1 MIISRTQK
9 TGFALFAGV
18 ILLVFYFP
26 LLSVAL
32 ASLSQKR
39 YFSFPIENYTMKWYA
54 AALDSAAVKEYV
66 VISLKIAGL
75 TTVASLVL
83 GFFGALAYA
92 RYPWRGRKTFQR
104 LVLLPLFFPQTV
116 LGLAL
121 LMWFSFLGIRT
132 SWVTAVVAHTVWI
145 APIATLIIAIQAYSL
160 DPALEEASRD
170 LGATR
175 WQTLRWVTLPLLG
188 QALFSAGC
196 FSFLLSWGNF
206 ALSLFTT
213 GADSSLPE
221 WLYSRM
227 VVGYQPLIP
236 AVGTLSVLGAMALA
250 LSFYGILAWRS
261 RKRSGGAPVA

>member
-1 MIISRTQK
+1 MTSRTQK
-9 TGFALFAGV
+9 IGFGAFAGV
-18 ILLVFYFP
+18 VLLVFYFP

-32 ASLSQKR
+32 ASLSKKR
-39 YFSFPIENYTMKWYA
+39 YFSFPIENYTLKWYSDA
-54 AALDSAAVKEYV
+54 IHSAAISEYV
-66 VISLKIAGL
+66 TISLKIAAL
-75 TTVASLVL
+75 TTIFSLVI
-83 GFFGALAYA
+83 GFFAALAYA
-92 RYPWRGRKTFQR
+92 RYPWRGRKSFQR

-121 LMWFSFLGIRT
+121 LMWFSFLGVTT
-132 SWVTAVVAHTVWI
+132 SWMTAVVAHTVWI

-160 DPALEEASRD
+160 DPSLEEASRD

-175 WQTLRWVTLPLLG
+175 WQTLRMVTLPLLG
-188 QALFSAGC
+188 QSLFSAGC

-213 GADSSLPE
+213 GADSALPE

-236 AVGTLSVLGAMALA
+236 AVGTLSVLGAVAVALV
-250 LSFYGILAWRS
+250 LLLFLQWRS
-261 RKRSGGAPVA
+261 RRHKTTAPAA

>member
-9 TGFALFAGV
+9 TGFALFAGIV
-18 ILLVFYFP
+18 LLVFYFP

-39 YFSFPIENYTMKWYA
+39 YFSFPIENYTLKWYESA
-54 AALDSAAVKEYV
+54 VNSAAIKEYV

-75 TTVASLVL
+75 STVASLVL

-121 LMWFSFLGIRT
+121 LMWFSFLGITT
-132 SWVTAVVAHTVWI
+132 SWWTAVIAHTVWI

-160 DPALEEASRD
+160 DPALEEAARD

-175 WQTLRWVTLPLLG
+175 WQTLRMVTLPLLG
-188 QALFSAGC
+188 PALFSAGC

-213 GADSSLPE
+213 GADSALPE

-236 AVGTLSVLGAMALA
+236 AVGTLCVLGATTLA
-250 LSFYGILAWRS
+250 LSFYGLMAWRQRRQRAEARVS
-261 RKRSGGAPVA
+261 

>member
-18 ILLVFYFP
+18 VLLVFYFP

-39 YFSFPIENYTMKWYA
+39 YFSFPIENYTLKWY
-54 AALDSAAVKEYV
+54 SAAIQSAAIKEYV

-121 LMWFSFLGIRT
+121 LMWFSFIGVTT
-132 SWVTAVVAHTVWI
+132 SWWTAVIAHTVWI

-160 DPALEEASRD
+160 DPSLEEAARD

-175 WQTLRWVTLPLLG
+175 WQTLRMVTLPLLG
-188 QALFSAGC
+188 PALFSAGC

-213 GADSSLPE
+213 GADSALPE

-250 LSFYGILAWRS
+250 LTFYGLAAWRA
-261 RKRSGGAPVA
+261 RRHRTAAPSA